1 MALFGL
7 LRLVRFGSSD
17 SLASAR
23 FFSAR
28 SCSALSSS
36 RFGSSVSL
44 ALICSDSSSLRL
56 ASPLLASDRFG
67 SVSVRQIRLALT
79 RFFSSRFGARTRFR
93 FGSLP
98 GRPFLLAADHG
109 SHYFADHLNSL
120 ASICFGLL
128 LFIRFL
134 FIRFGSHWLVRF
146 GLFIRLLR
154 FRFPASVF
162 RFGSYDYDSAR
173 MITNR
178 DLL

>member
-23 FFSAR
+23 FFSVR

-44 ALICSDSSSLRL
+44 ASICSDSSSLRL
-56 ASPLLASDRFG
+56 ASLLLASDRFG

-93 FGSLP
+93 FGSLL
-98 GRPFLLAADHG
+98 GRPILLAADHG
-109 SHYFADHLNSL
+109 SHYFADHLIRSL
-120 ASICFGLL
+120 RYASACFCSYALC
-128 LFIRFL
+128 
-134 FIRFGSHWLVRF
+134 SS
-146 GLFIRLLR
+146 
-154 FRFPASVF
+154 ASV
-162 RFGSYDYDSAR
+162 RIGSSVLACSFGFSVSDFPLPSSALAR
-173 MITNR
+173 MIMI
-178 DLL
+178 LLV